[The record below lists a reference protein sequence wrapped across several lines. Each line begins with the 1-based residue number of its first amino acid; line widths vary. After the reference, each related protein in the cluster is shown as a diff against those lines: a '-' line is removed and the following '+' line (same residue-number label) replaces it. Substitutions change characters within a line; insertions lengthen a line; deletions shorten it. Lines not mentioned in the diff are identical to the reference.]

1 MRLAHL
7 GPTILPAV
15 AAFVLAAD
23 ATSALDK
30 RHEPAAG
37 YSIGTV
43 HSSST
48 SAWLRN
54 ETDAADD
61 SENAT
66 ETDSQHLDEI
76 ASGTPLP
83 GETPLAI
90 ALLPVT
96 GMAPS
101 RPASRPLASRAPPV
115 SQAAYGPARV

>member
-1 MRLAHL
+1 MRLARL
-7 GPTILPAV
+7 GPTILLAA
-15 AAFVLAAD
+15 AAFVPAAD

-43 HSSST
+43 HSSSA

-61 SENAT
+61 SEYAT
-66 ETDSQHLDEI
+66 ETDSQHLDET

-83 GETPLAI
+83 GEAPLAI
-90 ALLPVT
+90 AAFSET
-96 GMAPS
+96 GTAPS
-101 RPASRPLASRAPPV
+101 RPDSRPLASRAPPV
-115 SQAAYGPARV
+115 S